1 MADITNPQAVRFVN
15 EQVRPMAETLRALKV
30 ELDAMM
36 VQWFA
41 GTNALVAN
49 DKSALADKRE
59 AEGISRLT
67 GEDVVGLIVVVQA
80 IQGLLDTA
88 GYADRIAKP
97 CVRPL
102 KVQ

>member
-1 MADITNPQAVRFVN
+1 
-15 EQVRPMAETLRALKV
+15 
-30 ELDAMM
+30 
-36 VQWFA
+36 
-41 GTNALVAN
+41 
-49 DKSALADKRE
+49 LADKRE
-59 AEGISRLT
+59 AEGISRLS
-67 GEDVVGLIVVVQA
+67 GEDVVGLIVVVHA